1 VRLKTLLL
9 ASASAGFLLTAC
21 AGTDAAVGVEVNARE
36 MRFSPST
43 LRLAAGER
51 TLTVHNRGKLTH
63 TFSLNALGEE
73 VTVPP
78 GKSKT
83 LTLNLVP
90 GSYAYVCRILDH
102 EGLGMHGT
110 LRVRAT

>member
-1 VRLKTLLL
+1 MVLTSL
-9 ASASAGFLLTAC
+9 SAGFLLAAC
-21 AGTDAAVGVEVNARE
+21 AGTDAAVGVEVNASE

-43 LRLAAGER
+43 LRIGEGQR
-51 TLTVHNRGKLTH
+51 TFTVHNRGKLAH

-73 VTVPP
+73 VTVQR
-78 GKSKT
+78 GKTKT
-83 LTLNLVP
+83 LTLNLAP
-90 GSYAYVCRILDH
+90 GTYKYVCRILDH